1 MQTENL
7 YVISFFSVYSRRAIN
22 NNFTFLHKTMTIQRS
37 CIMIKININFI
48 FTPYYFQAFKSFI
61 KPFEAPRRSVKI
73 KIKIKFLSSSGIGV
87 GRVNFETSRAKQMCY
102 VQSSSVE
109 FLNDNFGKTYF
120 KHLLNS
126 NFFPKSFSLLRQF
139 FEIIQ
144 TENRPFY
151 F

>member
-73 KIKIKFLSSSGIGV
+73 KIKIKFLSSPGIGV